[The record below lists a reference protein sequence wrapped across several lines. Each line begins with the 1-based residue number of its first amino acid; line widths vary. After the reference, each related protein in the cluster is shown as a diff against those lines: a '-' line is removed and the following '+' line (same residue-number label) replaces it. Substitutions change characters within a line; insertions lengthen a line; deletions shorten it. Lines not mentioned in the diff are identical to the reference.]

1 MCPKGFFEDQFIGQF
16 RALAKFAREF
26 GYVEGQS
33 SLWTSMSLHNKRI
46 ALGKIHFEG
55 IFIYHLSHYSRIQ

>member
-26 GYVEGQS
+26 GYVEGQ
-33 SLWTSMSLHNKRI
+33 RP
-46 ALGKIHFEG
+46 GKVPYG
-55 IFIYHLSHYSRIQ
+55 LL